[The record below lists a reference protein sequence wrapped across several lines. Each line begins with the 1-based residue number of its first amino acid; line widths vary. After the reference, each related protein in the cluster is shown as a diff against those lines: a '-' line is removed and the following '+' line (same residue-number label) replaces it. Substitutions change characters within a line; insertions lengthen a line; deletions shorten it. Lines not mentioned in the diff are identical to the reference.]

1 MIKNPSII
9 AGLVSTTIL
18 LLSYYT
24 ISLLDLWALGPPKL
38 QVIFYFLIIL
48 ASTAMLILGIR
59 GKMTLSKKAAKSRM
73 SICVCVTLIIAVI
86 SGSDFLRL
94 TTLAFMPRAIFNY
107 PDAEVTAT
115 VTPPLYLQK
124 ETFSK
129 NLIATNSRNDEIG
142 PVYEGS
148 VLDVHVKNLKWAPT
162 LVLSD
167 GNEFIFDEMVDGSF
181 KVTAKIDQQISWS
194 IKQGTYIVGS
204 WPLIIIDDE
213 EPEIKRFVVEDHENE
228 KGYLA
233 FNVDVKDDKKIMRA
247 SLEIINSDG
256 KPSDLHLLSIR
267 EVKSY
272 NNIFY
277 VDFTGSELA
286 GGEVDIRIS
295 VEDEAGQIS
304 TAILSQ
310 IYIPE
315 RKYNHEIASNLMS
328 LYQALGE
335 ANQDLRS
342 LARRINALGLLPD
355 KEGLPAVYYMAM
367 RSAYW
372 RLVDPTDKNDKEVAR
387 DLLWDIAQKIENNDL
402 STTENNL
409 LFSLDELTLSL
420 HQMKP
425 ISVIREDLKVSDR
438 FFRDY
443 INIAGKTVSKKYSL
457 DIDISALRKLYSY
470 ILAFSDQEK
479 YHNASMIVDFM
490 RKGLV
495 QNDDLILSKGGL
507 GNYFALS
514 ESRQIID
521 NLIAIQRTLLS
532 SSYNE
537 QMKDKLF
544 KNNKSIEPSDKTVGQ
559 KHSQIILQTKI
570 GDAFKLLGEKISFAG
585 DNSGFLIQNASEL
598 VDDILDNMRNSKTNQ
613 VTQSQS
619 ELIAIMSNLKRVLNK
634 PISSSIELQNIM
646 KEINSQPV
654 L

>member
-1 MIKNPSII
+1 MIKNSSVI
-9 AGLVSTTIL
+9 AGLVSAIIL

-24 ISLLDLWALGPPKL
+24 ISLLDLWAVGPSGL
-38 QVIFYFLIIL
+38 QAIFYILIIL
-48 ASTAMLILGIR
+48 ASVAMLMLGIR

-73 SICVCVTLIIAVI
+73 FICVSVTLAIALI

-94 TTLAFMPRAIFNY
+94 TTLAFMPRAIFDY
-107 PDAEVTAT
+107 PDANITAT

-124 ETFSK
+124 ESFSK
-129 NLIATNSRNDEIG
+129 DLTARNSKDDEIG
-142 PVYEGS
+142 PVHEGS

-167 GNEFIFDEMVDGSF
+167 GGEFIFDEMVDGSF

-213 EPEIKRFVVEDHENE
+213 EPIINSFVVEGHENE
-228 KGYLA
+228 KGYIA
-233 FNVDVKDDKKIMRA
+233 FNIDVKDDKKIMAA
-247 SLEIINSDG
+247 SLEIINSEG
-256 KPSDLHLLSIR
+256 KPSDLNNLSIR

-286 GGEVDIRIS
+286 GSEVDLRLS

-304 TAILSQ
+304 TASLSQ

-315 RKYNHEIASNLMS
+315 RKYNHEIASNLIS
-328 LYQALGE
+328 FYRKLGE
-335 ANQDLRS
+335 PDHDVRS

-387 DLLWDIAQKIENNDL
+387 DLLWDLAQKLENNDL
-402 STTENNL
+402 ATIENNL
-409 LFSLDELTLSL
+409 LYSLDELTLSI

-425 ISVIREDLKVSDR
+425 VSIIREDLKNSDR
-438 FFRDY
+438 IFRDY
-443 INIAGKTVSKKYSL
+443 INISRKTVSRKYSV

-479 YHNASMIVDFM
+479 HHNASMIVDFM

-495 QNDDLILSKGGL
+495 QNDNLILSKGGL

-537 QMKDKLF
+537 QMKGKLF
-544 KNNKSIEPSDKTVGQ
+544 KNNKPTEPNKKKVSQ

-570 GDAFKLLGEKISFAG
+570 GDAVKLLGEKISFAG
-585 DNSGFLIQNASEL
+585 DNSGFLIQNASAL

-619 ELIAIMSNLKRVLNK
+619 ELIAIMSNLKRVLDK
-634 PISSSIELQNIM
+634 PLSSSTELKNIM